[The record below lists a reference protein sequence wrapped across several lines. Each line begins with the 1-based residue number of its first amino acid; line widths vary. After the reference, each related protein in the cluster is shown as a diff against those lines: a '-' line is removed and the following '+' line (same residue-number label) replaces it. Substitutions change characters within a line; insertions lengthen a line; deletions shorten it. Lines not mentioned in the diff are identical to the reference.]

1 MSNNNNIN
9 NTTEEKLNLNFIR
22 FTKALKKYGLYTQS
36 MEEDADFNLKL
47 KQAPAATT
55 YESGSAYSGAL
66 INNIF
71 SIAEYAKK
79 INEQVLGDDALNNNN
94 LITACL
100 LHQIS
105 KAIQFDVNDNEY
117 EVKRGKLYKFN
128 NNLPALKTGEL
139 SLFLAQ
145 NYRINVGHHVYEAIL
160 ALDKTDD
167 KQTRYFGNMYANVLR
182 MANEIVDDKNRK
194 NVRVS

>member
-1 MSNNNNIN
+1 MSKNNNNN
-9 NTTEEKLNLNFIR
+9 VTEEALNLSFIR
-22 FTKALKKYGLYTQS
+22 FTKALKKYGLYTQA
-36 MEEDADFNLKL
+36 MEADDEFNKNL

-55 YESGSAYSGAL
+55 YESGSAYIGAL

-71 SIAEYAKK
+71 SITEYAKK
-79 INEQVLGDDALNNNN
+79 INEQVLTDDMLDNND

-105 KAIQFDVNDNEY
+105 KAIQFELNDNEY
-117 EVKRGKLYKFN
+117 DVKRGKLYKFKS
-128 NNLPALKTGEL
+128 NLPALKTGEL
-139 SLFLAQ
+139 SLFLVQ
-145 NYRINVGHHVYEAIL
+145 KYNIIVSNNVYEAIL

-167 KQTRYFGNMYANVLR
+167 NQTRYFGNMYAKVLR

>member
-1 MSNNNNIN
+1 VLTDDMLDNN
-9 NTTEEKLNLNFIR
+9 
-22 FTKALKKYGLYTQS
+22 
-36 MEEDADFNLKL
+36 D
-47 KQAPAATT
+47 
-55 YESGSAYSGAL
+55 
-66 INNIF
+66 
-71 SIAEYAKK
+71 
-79 INEQVLGDDALNNNN
+79 

-105 KAIQFDVNDNEY
+105 KAIQFETNDNDY
-117 EVKRGKLYKFN
+117 DVKRGKLNKFK

-145 NYRINVGHHVYEAIL
+145 KYNIIVSDNVYGAIL

-167 KQTRYFGNMYANVLR
+167 NQTRYFGNMYAKVLR

>member
-1 MSNNNNIN
+1 MSKNSNNNV
-9 NTTEEKLNLNFIR
+9 TEEALNLSFIR
-22 FTKALKKYGLYTQS
+22 FTKALKKYGLYTQA
-36 MEEDADFNLKL
+36 MESDDEFNKSL
-47 KQAPAATT
+47 KQAPAATN
-55 YESGSAYSGAL
+55 YETGSAYSGAL

-71 SIAEYAKK
+71 SITEYAKR
-79 INEQVLGDDALNNNN
+79 INEQVLTDDMLDNND

-105 KAIQFDVNDNEY
+105 KAIQFETNDNEY
-117 EVKRGKLYKFN
+117 DVKRGKLNKFK

-145 NYRINVGHHVYEAIL
+145 KYNIIVSDNVYEAIL

-167 KQTRYFGNMYANVLR
+167 NQTRYFGNMYAKVLR

>member
-1 MSNNNNIN
+1 MSNI
-9 NTTEEKLNLNFIR
+9 TEEKLNLNFIR
-22 FTKALKKYGLYTQS
+22 FTKALKKYGLYTQA
-36 MEEDADFNLKL
+36 MEADDGFNRNL

-79 INEQVLGDDALNNNN
+79 INELVLTENMLDNND
-94 LITACL
+94 LMTACL

-105 KAIQFDVNDNEY
+105 KAIQFENNDNDY
-117 EVKRGKLYKFN
+117 DVKRGKLYKFKT
-128 NNLPALKTGEL
+128 NLPALKTGEL

-145 NYRINVGHHVYEAIL
+145 KYNIPVTDTVYEAVL
-160 ALDKTDD
+160 SLDKSDD
-167 KQTRYFGNMYANVLR
+167 NQTRYYGNMYSKVLR

-194 NVRVS
+194 NVSVS

>member
-1 MSNNNNIN
+1 MNNI
-9 NTTEEKLNLNFIR
+9 TEEKLNLNFIR
-22 FTKALKKYGLYTQS
+22 FTKALKKYGLYTQA
-36 MEEDADFNLKL
+36 MEVDDGFNRNLK
-47 KQAPAATT
+47 QSPAATF

-79 INEQVLGDDALNNNN
+79 INELVLSDNMLDNND
-94 LITACL
+94 LMTACL

-105 KAIQFDVNDNEY
+105 KAIQFENNDNDY
-117 EVKRGKLYKFN
+117 DVKRGKLYKFKT
-128 NNLPALKTGEL
+128 NLPALKTGEL

-145 NYRINVGHHVYEAIL
+145 KYNIPVTDNVYEAVL
-160 ALDKTDD
+160 SLDKSDD
-167 KQTRYFGNMYANVLR
+167 NQTRYYGNMYSKVLR

-194 NVRVS
+194 NVYVS